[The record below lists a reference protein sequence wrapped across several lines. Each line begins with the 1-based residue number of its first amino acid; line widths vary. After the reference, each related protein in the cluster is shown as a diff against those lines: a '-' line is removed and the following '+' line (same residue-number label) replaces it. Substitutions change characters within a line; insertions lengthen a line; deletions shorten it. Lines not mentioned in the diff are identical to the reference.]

1 MVYISTGISRNNDG
15 GSMFTARGFVFYMNI
30 LSACVFLGLSGW
42 LMWTA
47 PKNSAFQTWS
57 ESVVL
62 GGNLNMSDS
71 IEATNK
77 SLATLCGRHNEP
89 RMTLP
94 SISFTLNS
102 TVLRGSVFCTST
114 KNTYDS
120 VVLMVLILLISCAF
134 HVWRAAFYEPQEATV
149 EIEHYGSVQQQLCPG
164 LSYYIARPDFARW
177 LEYTIT
183 SPMQIIVVCGT
194 VYIRNSEQIAL
205 ISTLQGALTLGGWTI
220 ELFIYHLQI
229 AARESGKFSAPFNA
243 IFAKMAT
250 VFAAAIYTHYVVW
263 SIIMAVYD
271 KHGQN
276 LQQCDLGLEAF
287 PSILGDIITL
297 QYVLFSAFGA
307 VPLLQI
313 LWVLI
318 APTEEAQHMWL
329 MAGVLYATL
338 SITSKSVL
346 AIMYVKLISDD
357 NCIDTRS
364 GRACLY

>member
-1 MVYISTGISRNNDG
+1 MV
-15 GSMFTARGFVFYMNI
+15 TARGFVFYMNT

-62 GGNLNMSDS
+62 GGNQNMSDS
-71 IEATNK
+71 IAATNK
-77 SLATLCGRHNEP
+77 SLTTLCSQHDEP
-89 RMTLP
+89 RMALP
-94 SISFTLNS
+94 SISFALNS
-102 TVLRGSVFCTST
+102 TTLHGSVFCTST

-120 VVLMVLILLISCAF
+120 VVLMVLVLLLSCGF
-134 HVWRAAFYEPQEATV
+134 HVWRAAFYEPLEETV

-194 VYIRNSEQIAL
+194 VYMRNSEQIAL
-205 ISTLQGALTLGGWTI
+205 ISTLQGALTLCGWTI

-229 AARESGKFSAPFNA
+229 AAHESGKFSTPFNA

-250 VFAAAIYTHYVVW
+250 VFAAAIYTHHVIW
-263 SIIMAVYD
+263 SIIMAVYE
-271 KHGQN
+271 KHEQN
-276 LQQCDLGLEAF
+276 LQQCNLGLGAF
-287 PSILGDIITL
+287 PSIVGDIITL
-297 QYVLFSAFGA
+297 QYILFSAFGA
-307 VPLLQI
+307 VPLLQV
-313 LWVLI
+313 LSVLI
-318 APTEEAQHMWL
+318 AQTEESQHIWL
-329 MAGVLYATL
+329 MASVLYATL
-338 SITSKSVL
+338 SITSKSLL
-346 AIMYVKLISDD
+346 AIMYVKLISDG
-357 NCIDTRS
+357 NCVDTTS